1 MNDSANP
8 QRKQQYVSTITCLRM
23 YYNYTPQDFLLF
35 FKIFQLHLKIFMR
48 LRLIGMRRP
57 ACTVS
62 TDGYTCT
69 VCLLYKSKILERQVL
84 QHVIAALMSAR
95 RLLLLTYCSCP
106 VGMCESCVNVSAL
119 LRSLECLFE
128 SSKNSRL
135 MASAVGE
142 LRASQ

>member
-1 MNDSANP
+1 
-8 QRKQQYVSTITCLRM
+8 M

-35 FKIFQLHLKIFMR
+35 LKIFQLHLKIFMR
-48 LRLIGMRRP
+48 LRLFGRP

-95 RLLLLTYCSCP
+95 RLLLLTVP
-106 VGMCESCVNVSAL
+106 VLWVCVNRVFMFQHFS
-119 LRSLECLFE
+119 
-128 SSKNSRL
+128 
-135 MASAVGE
+135 VP
-142 LRASQ
+142 